1 MTLLKVKEYSKE
13 ALKFFHLPTEEKKKF
28 SLPPENK
35 WIGGWYPIG
44 RLRWYEQDLN
54 YRSYNMEVVTT
65 AYIAPHRQW
74 FLLIKRAIAL
84 CLGVPPPIFD
94 FTFKN
99 IDFTLEVF
107 VSPMFPLLV
116 YLLANVG
123 QKLDMMTSAV
133 WKGINNEWLANRD
146 FYEETMYVPF
156 TLYIPPN

>member
-54 YRSYNMEVVTT
+54 YKSYNMEVVTS
-65 AYIAPHRQW
+65 AYIAPYRQW
-74 FLLIKRAIAL
+74 ILAILIKRA
-84 CLGVPPPIFD
+84 D

-107 VSPMFPLLV
+107 LSPMFPLLV

-156 TLYIPPN
+156 THVYITPN

>member
-13 ALKFFHLPTEEKKKF
+13 AFKFFHLPTEEKKKF

-54 YRSYNMEVVTT
+54 YKSYNMEVVTS
-65 AYIAPHRQW
+65 AYIAPYRQW
-74 FLLIKRAIAL
+74 ILAILIKRA
-84 CLGVPPPIFD
+84 D

-107 VSPMFPLLV
+107 LTPMLPLLV

-156 TLYIPPN
+156 THVYITPN